1 MSLFFR
7 KDRGK
12 SMEGESPDRD
22 DLDIIDLDQTEE
34 WSKFEIEEEML
45 YDSSCDMAASV
56 GTLVKEEELEQ
67 CAPEAIDI
75 EGIEI
80 QEISADTIDM
90 EAIDG
95 EAIDF
100 EEINIEEMELEEA
113 ELDYLSME
121 EEEEEEV
128 PAKKAGKRKK
138 AEKSSFGMLDLAVA
152 CFGLLV
158 CIVGVLTFVVYRGQN
173 EKNKQVEAMA
183 NVGRKLETVGV
194 LGKDQLIA
202 VADARKVFL
211 EETKLEEEL
220 NQVYEEKE
228 ETKEVQVLMKMTSVQ
243 KDLKIKFVNKKN
255 GKLVGSIPF
264 EVEIIDSGQKKYN
277 KIDEDKDGIIYL
289 TSLEPG
295 EYSVSMVEK
304 EGMEGYSYSTA
315 KEKVRVKDKIAYEKI
330 DVSDEIKDQSEV
342 NVATEDTAKKE
353 ATEAVLQ
360 NTVEWVESRKEA
372 ISTEETYTQI
382 NKDTIAD
389 PALSASLGFDTGIL
403 RLRDQGIFMASL
415 ADPTEIG
422 IQTEGAEEGSEEQK
436 EEEDSVQDN
445 QDNIEESDVIKS
457 LSLKGSAASVSMGES
472 LTITAQIEKE
482 GEPSYTLLW
491 EGADSDLISI
501 TQNGESLTV
510 AVVKEPEQD
519 TQITISAK
527 ASTRTASFTFTIKG
541 KPNEPEVE
549 SPIPVSSIELNVSSL
564 TLEVEQSYEL
574 KAAIKPDN
582 AADKNYT
589 WASSASE
596 VVKVEGG
603 KLTALKPGTAKITVT
618 AAADPNVKAECQ
630 VTVNEKTQ
638 QEQVQIRLDQT
649 QATLTVK
656 NTLQLKVTVT
666 PGDKT
671 VKWSSS
677 KPEVASVDQQGKVT
691 AAAAGEAV
699 ITAEAEG
706 KKAECK
712 ITVKSDYDPKADTS
726 KTLKDKSGNQVYV
739 KVDGKY
745 VEAKAAD
752 YYKHSAFYKKETAN
766 GYRYFGWQ
774 NLDGRTY
781 YFDKNGNKVTG
792 DQVIQ
797 GAKYSFNSD
806 GSLNTGSGV
815 LGIDVSTWN
824 GNINWSQV
832 KNSGVSYVI
841 IRTGFRGSTQG
852 ALVEDNKFRQNIKGA
867 LDAGLKVG
875 VYFFT
880 QAINEVE
887 AVEEASMVLSQIKG
901 YNITYPVFIDV
912 EDSGGRADGLDAG
925 TRTKVI
931 NAFCQTIQNG
941 GYRAGIY
948 ANKTWFNQK
957 MNLSALSGY
966 KIWLAQYNTHVT
978 YGGRYDMWQYSS
990 TGTVAGISGKVDMN
1004 LSYMSY

>member
-7 KDRGK
+7 KDRD
-12 SMEGESPDRD
+12 ERVEEAQED
-22 DLDIIDLDQTEE
+22 DWNIIDLDHTEE
-34 WSKFEIEEEML
+34 WSLLEIEEKVL
-45 YDSSCDMAASV
+45 Q
-56 GTLVKEEELEQ
+56 EEEFFDE
-67 CAPEAIDI
+67 
-75 EGIEI
+75 EGEDNIFFSSEVSGEEKPYGETVEETNFH
-80 QEISADTIDM
+80 QEI
-90 EAIDG
+90 E
-95 EAIDF
+95 F
-100 EEINIEEMELEEA
+100 EEDNLQNTEEEVVLH
-113 ELDYLSME
+113 YLSME
-121 EEEEEEV
+121 EEEETEEEEAFV
-128 PAKKAGKRKK
+128 KKR
-138 AEKSSFGMLDLAVA
+138 AEKKESLHVLDKIVIGFGFFVGIIGILTFTMYRIQAAQEKQIEAVA
-152 CFGLLV
+152 A
-158 CIVGVLTFVVYRGQN
+158 VGH
-173 EKNKQVEAMA
+173 
-183 NVGRKLETVGV
+183 KLETVNIS
-194 LGKDQLIA
+194 GKDKLIA

-220 NQVYEEKE
+220 SQVYEEKE
-228 ETKEVQVLMKMTSVQ
+228 ETEEIQVVMKMTSVQ
-243 KDLKIKFVNKKN
+243 KDLKIKFVNKRN

-264 EVEIIDSGQKKYN
+264 EVEIIDSNQKKYN

-289 TSLEPG
+289 TQLSPG
-295 EYSVSMVEK
+295 EYSVSMVENEK
-304 EGMEGYSYSTA
+304 PEGYSFSTT
-315 KEKVRVKDKIAYEKI
+315 KEKIKVKDKIAYEKI
-330 DVSDEIKDQSEV
+330 DVSDEIKKQSEV

-360 NTVEWVESRKEA
+360 NTVEWVESKKEA
-372 ISTEETYTQI
+372 ISTEETYKQI

-389 PALSASLGFDTGIL
+389 PALSASLGFDLGIL
-403 RLRDQGIFMASL
+403 KLRNQGIYTATL
-415 ADPTEIG
+415 AEPLAPEILSENQ
-422 IQTEGAEEGSEEQK
+422 IQEEGQEEKKEGDQDSSG
-436 EEEDSVQDN
+436 EEETDF
-445 QDNIEESDVIKS
+445 IKNLTLTGTKS
-457 LSLKGSAASVSMGES
+457 SISNGES
-472 LTITAQIEKE
+472 IVITAQIEKI
-482 GEPSYTLLW
+482 GEPSYTLQW
-491 EGADSDLISI
+491 EKTGSDLISI
-501 TQNGESLTV
+501 SQDGESITV
-510 AVVKEPEQD
+510 TAFKEPDQD
-519 TQITISAK
+519 TQITITAK
-527 ASTRTASFTFTIKG
+527 ASGKSSSFTFTVTG
-541 KPNEPEVE
+541 KKENTE
-549 SPIPVSSIELNVSSL
+549 SPSNPENTGNTATAVSKIELSVETL
-564 TLEVEQSYEL
+564 TLEIEQIYEL
-574 KAAIKPDN
+574 KATVLPEN
-582 AADKNYT
+582 ATDKSYT
-589 WASSASE
+589 WSVSDTS

-603 KLTALKPGTAKITVT
+603 KITALKAGTSKITVT
-618 AAADPNVKAECQ
+618 SKADPNIKAECQ
-630 VTVNEKTQ
+630 VTVKEKAQT
-638 QEQVQIRLDQT
+638 QVQIQLDQT
-649 QATLTVK
+649 QASLAIK
-656 NTLQLKVTVT
+656 GTLQLKATVS
-666 PGDKT
+666 PAGKT
-671 VKWSSS
+671 IKWTSS
-677 KPEVASVDQQGKVT
+677 KAEVATVDSQGKVT
-691 AAAAGEAV
+691 AVAAGEAV

-726 KTLKDKSGNQVYV
+726 KALKDKSGNQVYI
-739 KVDGKY
+739 KVSGKY
-745 VEAKAAD
+745 VEAKVAD
-752 YYKHSAFYKKETAN
+752 YYKYSEFYKKDTVS
-766 GYRYFGWQ
+766 GYRYYGWQ
-774 NLDGRTY
+774 NLDGKTY

-792 DQVIQ
+792 EQVIQ

-901 YNITYPVFIDV
+901 YQITYPVFIDV

-957 MNLSALSGY
+957 MNISALSGY
-966 KIWLAQYNTHVT
+966 KIWLAQYNTQVT